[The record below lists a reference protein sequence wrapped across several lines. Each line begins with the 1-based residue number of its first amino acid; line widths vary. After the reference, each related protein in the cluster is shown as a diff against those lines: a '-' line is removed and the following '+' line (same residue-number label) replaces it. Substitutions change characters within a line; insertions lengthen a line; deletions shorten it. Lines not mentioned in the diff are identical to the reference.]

1 MPCDL
6 GDKVDLRGLSEF
18 EQAVLLKAREIPR
31 GQVRTY
37 GWIASEIGRPLAVRA
52 VGTAL
57 RKNPVP
63 IFIPCHRVVRSDRQ
77 LGQYALGGTEQK
89 AGS

>member
-1 MPCDL
+1 MSRAVIL
-6 GDKVDLRGLSEF
+6 AWVLS
-18 EQAVLLKAREIPR
+18 
-31 GQVRTY
+31 
-37 GWIASEIGRPLAVRA
+37 

-63 IFIPCHRVVRSDRQ
+63 VFIPCHRVVRSDRQ

-89 AGS
+89 AAILSAEGVEVDESWRVARSA